1 MLFKG
6 PGELAGAVA
15 RGRGVRGSDKDKAGK
30 LIRDYYTTHQSDAA
44 AAGERFT
51 KWDTDKDGLLSREEY
66 LKQGK

>member
-1 MLFKG
+1 LLLKG
-6 PGELAGAVA
+6 PGPVGLGCGAG
-15 RGRGVRGSDKDKAGK
+15 GFEGSDKDKAGK